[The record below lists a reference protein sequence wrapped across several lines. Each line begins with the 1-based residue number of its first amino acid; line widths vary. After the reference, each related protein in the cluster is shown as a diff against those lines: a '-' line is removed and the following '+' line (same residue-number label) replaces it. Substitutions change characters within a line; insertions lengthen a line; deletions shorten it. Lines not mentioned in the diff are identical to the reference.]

1 MPVRKDEFDHA
12 NFGIFAGSEGLSDIN
27 TMDVEQAPEYYSM
40 MRTCEGC
47 GEKRECQ
54 VDWAELYCLQYGVD
68 PGRVGQAIGRN
79 DLFDTSWVYD
89 PRVRC
94 FHPNYRCSC
103 SGNPLVIFNMTPV
116 NAERVLR
123 EAGRNGILSDIQ
135 QGIIRTISPVVK
147 QLSGARSGVPAQ
159 QVQQAYRQGV
169 PQARPG
175 QPMQGPVP
183 MQGYPNG
190 VPAYYPQGY
199 NPGGQRRG

>member
-1 MPVRKDEFDHA
+1 MFDLIGLAFYFSQPAWVYQLFDADKLLKDA
-12 NFGIFAGSEGLSDIN
+12 IAGLFFVVVGHIEGPDI
-27 TMDVEQAPEYYSM
+27 A
-40 MRTCEGC
+40 
-47 GEKRECQ
+47 CQ